1 MLRAS
6 AEKQISELDELHVL
20 QFLSESRYRELKGKF
35 GNVFQANM
43 GAEAF
48 YEILSNLNLARL
60 SEELWLE
67 VRTSRSKQ
75 RRRKATKRLRVV
87 ESLRSSRSTV
97 VDTDE
102 TKQENE
108 PDGNRPEWMILTV
121 LPVIPPDL
129 RPMVQLDGGR
139 FATSDLN
146 DLYRRVINRNN
157 RSEAFARS
165 GRAGCHRAQRKAHA
179 AGGGRQLDRQQPAG
193 QSA

>member
-1 MLRAS
+1 MDSL
-6 AEKQISELDELHVL
+6 EIL

-48 YEILSNLNLARL
+48 YEILGNLNLAKL
-60 SEELWLE
+60 SEELWVE

-75 RRRKATKRLRVV
+75 RRRKATKRLSVV
-87 ESLRSSRSTV
+87 ESLRSSRATV
-97 VDTDE
+97 VDKDE

-108 PDGNRPEWMILTV
+108 PHGNRPEWMILTV

-139 FATSDLN
+139 F
-146 DLYRRVINRNN
+146 R
-157 RSEAFARS
+157 
-165 GRAGCHRAQRKAHA
+165 H
-179 AGGGRQLDRQQPAG
+179 
-193 QSA
+193 